1 MAHVYTST
9 LWAHLRA
16 LELSSS
22 DIEKCESQL
31 PASAKH
37 QVMTGHGPLEPSCPQ
52 NGAPSHIVN
61 LQGVQLVQKNPEKIG
76 RCHHIIV
83 AISAQIPKP
92 RAKQPKK
99 SWFVN
104 KKSWN
109 EKIEPCSR
117 RGAWR
122 HLPSCHLAGVALGDI
137 YLRFTWQVWHLWDW
151 TGSGGALGRRGPA
164 ALLRGRRGTWR
175 HLPLFHVAGVAL
187 GDIYLRFTW
196 QASRLWDW
204 AGSGG
209 ALGPRGAAA
218 LLCGKR
224 GTWWH
229 LPSFHVAG
237 VALGGIYLRFT

>member
-99 SWFVN
+99 KLICKQ
-104 KKSWN
+104 KKVGMKRLSLSFRWARSLQLHTIAQIGVTGRALPRMASFLAVEN
-109 EKIEPCSR
+109 QLIPDVLTFICRSTNTERTGIDQVCAASAQWKSK
-117 RGAWR
+117 WR
-122 HLPSCHLAGVALGDI
+122 
-137 YLRFTWQVWHLWDW
+137 
-151 TGSGGALGRRGPA
+151 
-164 ALLRGRRGTWR
+164 
-175 HLPLFHVAGVAL
+175 
-187 GDIYLRFTW
+187 
-196 QASRLWDW
+196 
-204 AGSGG
+204 
-209 ALGPRGAAA
+209 
-218 LLCGKR
+218 
-224 GTWWH
+224 
-229 LPSFHVAG
+229 
-237 VALGGIYLRFT
+237 